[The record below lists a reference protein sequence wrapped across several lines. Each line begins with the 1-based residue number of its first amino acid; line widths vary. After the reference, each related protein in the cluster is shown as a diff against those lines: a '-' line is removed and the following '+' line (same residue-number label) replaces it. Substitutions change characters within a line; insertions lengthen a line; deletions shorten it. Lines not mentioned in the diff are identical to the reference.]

1 MTPTD
6 EPAEVDPFAGLLED
20 SAEDLYENAPC
31 GYFSAL
37 PDGTIAKV
45 NGTFLQ
51 MTGYTRGDL
60 VGHRR
65 FQTLLAPGD
74 RIFYE
79 THYDPLLRMQ
89 RAVREIAVEI
99 VRADGS
105 RLPALINAV
114 VKTDADGAP
123 AYIRTS
129 VFDARQRRSYEQEL
143 VRARQ
148 RAEESEA
155 RARELARTLQA
166 SFIPPAP
173 PEIPG
178 LDVGAAYRPAGVGD
192 EVGGDFYDVFA
203 TARDDWVIVLGDV
216 RGKGA
221 EAARVTALARY
232 TLRAAAMQTRDPNAV
247 LRTLN
252 DALLLSE
259 EDRFCTVAYAR
270 VRPAT
275 GTAAMVTLASGGH
288 ALPLRAG
295 AGDAIATAG
304 EAGDLLGVLEHPAF
318 TEVDVALV
326 PGELLCFF
334 TDGVTEGRRDGQY
347 YGDDRLVHF
356 LREHRND
363 EAMSIAEAL
372 VDDVVAFQ
380 QGLPRDDIAVVVLK
394 VPNLG
399 PGVVGVLDR
408 GPEA

>member
-1 MTPTD
+1 MSTD
-6 EPAEVDPFAGLLED
+6 EDTDDPFRGLLED

-31 GYFSAL
+31 GYFSTL

-45 NGTFLQ
+45 NTTFLQ
-51 MTGYTRGDL
+51 LTGYLRADL

-79 THYDPLLRMQ
+79 THYAPLLRMQ
-89 RAVREIAVEI
+89 QAVQEIAVEI
-99 VRADGS
+99 IRADGT

-143 VRARQ
+143 VRERQ

-155 RARELARTLQA
+155 RVRELTATLQA

-178 LDVGAAYRPAGVGD
+178 LDLGAAYRPAGTGE

-203 TARDDWVIVLGDV
+203 TASNDWVITLGDV

-232 TLRAAAMQTRDPNAV
+232 TLRAAAMQSQDPMRV
-247 LRTLN
+247 LTTLN
-252 DALLLSE
+252 EALLRSG
-259 EDRFCTVAYAR
+259 EDRFCTVIYAR
-270 VRPAT
+270 VRPSAGG
-275 GTAAMVTLASGGH
+275 GTALVLASGGH
-288 ALPLRAG
+288 ALPIR
-295 AGDAIATAG
+295 ATAAG
-304 EAGDLLGVLEHPAF
+304 KVDTIGLSGDLLGVLAAPEF
-318 TEVDVALV
+318 EEVAVDLQPGDVV
-326 PGELLCFF
+326 CFF
-334 TDGVTEGRRDGQY
+334 TDGVTEGRSGSDY
-347 YGDDRLVHF
+347 YGDDRLNRF
-356 LREHRND
+356 LGQHAAEPAAD
-363 EAMSIAEAL
+363 IAEGL
-372 VDDVVAFQ
+372 VDDVVGFQ
-380 QGLPRDDIAVVVLK
+380 RGLPRDDIAVVVLK
-394 VPNLG
+394 VPQG
-399 PGVVGVLDR
+399 PPAAAR
-408 GPEA
+408 G

>member
-1 MTPTD
+1 MSPTHEETD
-6 EPAEVDPFAGLLED
+6 DPFRGLLED

-31 GYFSAL
+31 GYFSTL

-45 NGTFLQ
+45 NTTFLQ
-51 MTGYTRGDL
+51 LTGYLRADL

-79 THYDPLLRMQ
+79 THYAPLLRMQ
-89 RAVREIAVEI
+89 EAVQEIAVEI
-99 VRADGS
+99 IRADGT

-155 RARELARTLQA
+155 RVRELTATLQA

-178 LDVGAAYRPAGVGD
+178 LDLGAAYRPAGTGD

-203 TARDDWVIVLGDV
+203 TASDDWVVTLGDV

-232 TLRAAAMQTRDPNAV
+232 TLRAAAMQTQDPMRV
-247 LRTLN
+247 LATLN
-252 DALLLSE
+252 EALLRSE
-259 EDRFCTVAYAR
+259 EDRFCTVIYAR
-270 VRPAT
+270 VRTSPGGGASL
-275 GTAAMVTLASGGH
+275 VLASGGH
-288 ALPLRAG
+288 ALPIMVSAAG
-295 AGDAIATAG
+295 TVATVG
-304 EAGDLLGVLEHPAF
+304 RSGDLLGVLAAPEF
-318 TEVDVALV
+318 EEVPVDLQPGDVV
-326 PGELLCFF
+326 CFY
-334 TDGVTEGRRDGQY
+334 TDGVTEGRLGKDY
-347 YGDDRLVHF
+347 YGEERLSRLLAAHASASAAEITDAIVH
-356 LREHRND
+356 
-363 EAMSIAEAL
+363 
-372 VDDVVAFQ
+372 DVVEFQ

-394 VPNLG
+394 APAA
-399 PGVVGVLDR
+399 PAIRAD
-408 GPEA
+408 A